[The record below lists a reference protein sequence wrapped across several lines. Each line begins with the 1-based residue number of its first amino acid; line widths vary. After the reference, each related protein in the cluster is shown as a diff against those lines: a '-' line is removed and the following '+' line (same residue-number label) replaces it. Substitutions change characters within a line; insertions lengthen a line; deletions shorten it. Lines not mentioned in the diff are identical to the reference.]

1 MKYIFL
7 AGSFIFGVVGIS
19 QAMDVLMGEG
29 VKQIVKSP
37 VVFNLQ
43 YVTISFQPT
52 PGFVKILLLSLG
64 FFSLFL
70 IWQKLKRL
78 GFGKISDYIP
88 Y

>member
-7 AGSFIFGVVGIS
+7 AGSLIFGIAGIS
-19 QAMDVLMGEG
+19 QAMDVFTGQG
-29 VKQIVKSP
+29 TVQTITSP
-37 VVFNLQ
+37 VIYNFQ
-43 YVTISFQPT
+43 YFTISFQPV
-52 PGFVKILLLSLG
+52 PGFIKIILLSLG

-78 GFGKISDYIP
+78 GFGRLSEYTP

>member
-7 AGSFIFGVVGIS
+7 AGSFIFGITGIS
-19 QAMDVLMGEG
+19 RAMDELMGEG
-29 VKQIVKSP
+29 VHQIVRTP

-43 YVTISFQPT
+43 YITVSFQPV
-52 PGFVKILLLSLG
+52 PGFVKILILSAG

-78 GFGKISDYIP
+78 GLPKIL
-88 Y
+88 